1 MLSKNSKLIA
11 MKQAFAFCIDVIIV
25 SLPLIVAPSLESFPI
40 FILLWFIYIPFSE
53 FYFSQT
59 LGMKIVG
66 TKILNSNDMQSRIEL
81 GTALRRQIARI
92 SMMWGVVGWIFMFL
106 GEQYISDYVV
116 MNEKYTSIENKQS
129 GLVEAHQN
137 KQYKVLFFVFVIAF
151 IADELRRFW

>member
-11 MKQAFAFCIDVIIV
+11 MKQAFAFCIDMIIV

-40 FILLWFIYIPFSE
+40 FVLLWFIYIPFSE

-66 TKILNSNDMQSRIEL
+66 TKILNSNDMQS
-81 GTALRRQIARI
+81 
-92 SMMWGVVGWIFMFL
+92 
-106 GEQYISDYVV
+106 
-116 MNEKYTSIENKQS
+116 

-151 IADELRRFW
+151 IVDELRRFW

>member
-1 MLSKNSKLIA
+1 
-11 MKQAFAFCIDVIIV
+11 MKQAFAFCIDMIIV

-40 FILLWFIYIPFSE
+40 FVLLWFIYIPFSE

-66 TKILNSNDMQSRIEL
+66 TKILNSNDMQSHIEL

-116 MNEKYTSIENKQS
+116 MDEKYTSIENKQS

>member
-1 MLSKNSKLIA
+1 